1 MLKVMGL
8 FILACVLLYCNIF
21 YISAGAMRALNAK
34 GILHRDM
41 KPQNILLCYPPGQK
55 NPPANQI
62 TLKIGKDKAR

>member
-1 MLKVMGL
+1 MNLIAI
-8 FILACVLLYCNIF
+8 FTIL
-21 YISAGAMRALNAK
+21 ISAGAMRALNAK

-62 TLKIGKDKAR
+62 TLKIGKDKAS